1 MQPMTALEMG
11 GDAPR
16 SSDRSRQPGLDPV
29 ERRNAAVADLKES
42 LRDLLRTLLRSSVG
56 LVLEN
61 VEDLGG
67 LVQKFA
73 ASGGV
78 AMGGLLGGVR
88 AGLAGKNPIWGA
100 LKGAV
105 GAMSTGMRVAIILAL
120 VLAIVLLPITVV
132 LLLVALI
139 VLIIVAAAKAGS

>member
-1 MQPMTALEMG
+1 MTALET
-11 GDAPR
+11 GDEAPR
-16 SSDRSRQPGLDPV
+16 SGNGTRPADPGPA
-29 ERRNAAVADLKES
+29 ERRDAAVADLKQS
-42 LRDLLRTLLRSSVG
+42 LRDLLRTVLRSSVG
-56 LVLEN
+56 LVLEH

-67 LVQKFA
+67 TIQKMA
-73 ASGGV
+73 TSGGL

-120 VLAIVLLPITVV
+120 VLAILLLPITVV

>member
-1 MQPMTALEMG
+1 MRTTALEIDG
-11 GDAPR
+11 EAPR
-16 SSDRSRQPGLDPV
+16 SENGTRPDPA
-29 ERRNAAVADLKES
+29 ERRQAAIADLKAS

-56 LVLEN
+56 LVLEH
-61 VEDLGG
+61 VEDLAGTFR
-67 LVQKFA
+67 KMA
-73 ASGGV
+73 ASGGLAV
-78 AMGGLLGGVR
+78 GAVLGGVR

-139 VLIIVAAAKAGS
+139 VLIVVAAAKSGS